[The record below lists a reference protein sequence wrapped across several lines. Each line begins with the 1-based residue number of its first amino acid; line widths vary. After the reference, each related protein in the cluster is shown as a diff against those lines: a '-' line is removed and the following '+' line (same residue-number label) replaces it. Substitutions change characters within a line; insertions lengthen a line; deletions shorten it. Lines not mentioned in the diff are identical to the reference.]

1 MNSKMLKKISL
12 LSYLFPYVFLSMYTD
27 FAFGSMWMYLFMLI
41 AFIALSLFLTKNNQQ
56 ELIVKGN
63 IISFC
68 SSALLIF
75 ASGLIEN
82 QWYFKPFSAIGL
94 LLFVTIIM
102 IFFQIFCF
110 KLYSK
115 KRVYR

>member
-1 MNSKMLKKISL
+1 MIKKISL
-12 LSYLFPYVFLSMYTD
+12 LGYLFPYVFLSMYAD
-27 FAFGSMWMYLFMLI
+27 FAFGSMLMYLFILI
-41 AFIALSLFLTKNNQQ
+41 AFIVLSLFLTKNDQQ

-82 QWYFKPFSAIGL
+82 QWYFKPFSAMGL
-94 LLFVTIIM
+94 LFFVTTMMVFIQLMCI
-102 IFFQIFCF
+102 

-115 KRVYR
+115 KRVHQ